1 LEELKLNEKEAR
13 DLVMRLQ
20 DTIRK
25 YRIMNKLKE
34 VLTAEKH

>member
-1 LEELKLNEKEAR
+1 VKTNEKEAR
-13 DLVMRLQ
+13 EQVLRLQ